1 MTHPFHRPHDGH
13 VSIRRTALALAIA
26 AGCALAGQVYAQAS
40 TGAIFGTA
48 PAAPGE
54 TVLIQSDSGVTRE
67 VPVDASGRYSAASLP
82 LGSYKVSLK
91 KDGAVVESREN
102 VGLTVGAGTQ
112 VVFAGASAANAT
124 NLGSV
129 TVVGNALP
137 AIDVSQVDS
146 RTVINSEQLAKLPIA
161 RSAESVAILAPGV
174 NTGSSYFTSPTG
186 QVLVSFGGSS
196 VAENAYY
203 INGFNTSDPLHN
215 FGGLTLPYGA
225 IDQEQVMT
233 GGYGAAYGRSDGGVI
248 NQVGKR
254 GTNEWHFGAQV
265 VWQPKFA
272 ESDPDNAMYPTGPA
286 FLSGPNGRQ
295 GQMFWTRQDN
305 KSWEHVEDAYFGG
318 PLIKDK
324 LYIFG
329 AVEADH
335 IDSGVNVSDRIT
347 NTEQTYS
354 YSRPKWYGK
363 IDWNITDSN
372 ILELTGAS
380 NKSTYSGNTY
390 AYAYTPDSAKGTR
403 GDYLGPATY
412 TKDGADMWVAKY
424 TGYITDSL
432 TVEALYGKMTQTD
445 YSNAE
450 GGDAAYITNSS
461 FQNPALLPAG
471 SSGINGT
478 QINQTVDDP
487 RSHDKTSNLRLDV
500 NYKIGSHSITA
511 GIDNLSVNAIDIGT
525 TPSGPGYYWVY
536 GQGDPNTPISTL
548 PGEGVGAP
556 GGAGYYVAQTIYSNS
571 ASARVK
577 QHAQF
582 IEDAWQINDRILLN
596 IGIRNDQFTNYN
608 PDGVPYLR
616 LTRPQWAPRLGASWD
631 VFGDSSLKIYGN
643 AGRYYLDE
651 PANVA
656 IRGAAGST
664 FTSQYFTYSGIDQVT
679 GEPTGLTQIPQD
691 RYPGVSA
698 NNEFGIPPDPK
709 TVTSR
714 NAKAEYQDE
723 YIAGFDKTLD
733 AFGQKW
739 VYGAKGTYRV
749 LRNDLDDV
757 CDDNTI
763 QAYAVQ
769 QGLDPVAAL
778 GSTGCYI
785 MNPGKS
791 AQINVSNGAGG
802 YSILNIP
809 WSAWGM
815 PDLKRKYVALNTYL
829 EHPFDGK
836 WYGRIDYVWSHNF
849 GNTEGSVR
857 SDIGQTDVS
866 QTEDWDNAGVMT
878 NSNGSLANDRRH
890 QLKMVGYYQVT
901 PEWMIGGNVQILSG
915 TPKTCLSYF
924 GPDQTDP
931 FGYGVA
937 YHFCGPDGTPAPY
950 GSTGRTPWQE
960 IVSLNGEYRPEWAGK
975 KLAFDVMVY
984 NIFDKQVVTQYRQGS
999 VSGPGT
1005 PSVNWQTPLSY
1016 TTPRYVRFSVSYDF

>member
-1 MTHPFHRPHDGH
+1 MTNQYKHRPAGRALARH
-13 VSIRRTALALAIA
+13 TALAVAIA
-26 AGCALAGQVYAQAS
+26 AGCALTGQVYAQAS

-54 TVLIQSDSGVTRE
+54 TVLIQSDSGISRE
-67 VPVDASGRYSAASLP
+67 VAVDASGRYSAASLP
-82 LGSYKVSLK
+82 LGTYKVSLK
-91 KDGAVVESREN
+91 KDGAIVETRSN
-102 VGLTVGAGTQ
+102 IALTVGAGTQ
-112 VVFAGASAANAT
+112 IAFGPSAENAKS
-124 NLGSV
+124 LGSV
-129 TVVGNALP
+129 TVVANALP
-137 AIDVSQVDS
+137 AVDVSQVDS
-146 RTVINSEQLAKLPIA
+146 RTVINAEQLAKLPIA
-161 RSAESVAILAPGV
+161 RSAEAVAILAPGV

-186 QVLVSFGGSS
+186 QTLVSFAGSS

-225 IDQEQVMT
+225 VDQQQIMI

-254 GTNEWHFGAQV
+254 GTDEWHFGAQV
-265 VWQPKFA
+265 LWQPKFA
-272 ESDPDNAMYPTGPA
+272 EADPDNAFYPTGSA
-286 FLSGPNGRQ
+286 FRPNSAGGRQ
-295 GQMFWTRQDN
+295 GQMYWTRQDN

-318 PLIKDK
+318 PLIKNK

-329 AVEADH
+329 ALESDH
-335 IDSGVNVSDRIT
+335 INSGVSVANRST
-347 NTEQTYS
+347 NTETTYS
-354 YSRPKWYGK
+354 YTRPKWYGK
-363 IDWNITDSN
+363 LDWNITDTN

-380 NKSTYSGNTY
+380 NKSEYSGNTY
-390 AYAYTPDSAKGTR
+390 AYTYTPTTAVGTR
-403 GDYLGPATY
+403 GAYLGPATY
-412 TKDGADMWVAKY
+412 TKGGADMWVAKY
-424 TGYITDSL
+424 TGYITDSI
-432 TVEALYGKMTQTD
+432 TVEALYGKMTQTN
-445 YSNAE
+445 YSRAA
-450 GGDAAYITNSS
+450 GGDDPWVGGAS
-461 FQNPALLPAG
+461 FQNPALIPAG
-471 SSGINGT
+471 SSGINGP
-478 QINQTVDDP
+478 QINQTIDDP
-487 RSHDKTSNLRLDV
+487 RAHDKTSNLRLDV

-511 GIDNLSVNAIDIGT
+511 GIDNLSVNSIDIGT

-536 GQGDPNTPISTL
+536 AAGDPNAPISTL
-548 PGEGVGAP
+548 PGNGVGAP
-556 GGAGYYVAQTIYSNS
+556 GGSGYYVSKVIYSNS

-582 IEDAWQINDRILLN
+582 IEDAWQINDRILLTV
-596 IGIRNDQFTNYN
+596 GIRNDQFTNYN

-616 LTRPQWAPRLGASWD
+616 LTKPQWAPRIGASWD
-631 VFGDSSLKIYGN
+631 VFGDSSFKVYGN
-643 AGRYYLDE
+643 AGRYYIDE

-664 FTSQYFTYSGIDQVT
+664 FTSQYFTYTGIDPVS
-679 GEPTGLTQIPQD
+679 GSPTGLTQIPQD

-698 NNEFGIPPDPK
+698 NNEFGVPPDPK

-739 VYGAKGTYRV
+739 VYGAKATYRV

-757 CDDNTI
+757 CDDTVI
-763 QAYAVQ
+763 QDYATR

-791 AQINVSNGAGG
+791 AQINVSNGNGG

-815 PDLKRKYVALNTYL
+815 PQLKRKYVGLNLYM
-829 EHPFDGK
+829 EHPFENN
-836 WYGRIDYVWSHNF
+836 WYGRVDYVWSHNF

-878 NSNGSLANDRRH
+878 HSNGSLANDRRH
-890 QLKMVGYYQVT
+890 QIKFIGYYQIT
-901 PEWMIGGNVQILSG
+901 PEWLIGGNVQLLSG
-915 TPKTCLSYF
+915 TPKTCLSFF
-924 GPDQTDP
+924 GPEQTDP
-931 FGYGVA
+931 YGYGVS
-937 YHFCGPDGTPAPY
+937 YHFCGPNGTPAPY

-960 IVSLNGEYRPEWAGK
+960 IVSLNLEYRPDWAGK
-975 KLAFDVMVY
+975 KLAFGAMVY
-984 NIFDKQVVTQYRQGS
+984 NLFDQQRVTQYRQGS
-999 VSGPGT
+999 VSGPGVT
-1005 PSVNWQTPLSY
+1005 SVNWQTPISY